1 MAKCEICGKNHHRA
15 SELSN
20 RSSKLTRRTLTY
32 QKSNVQKVNV
42 IENGTPSKKY
52 VCTKCLKSNAV
63 ERA

>member
-15 SELSN
+15 SQLSY
-20 RSSKLTRRTLTY
+20 RSSQMTRRTLTH
-32 QKSNVQKVNV
+32 QKSNVQKVSV
-42 IENGTPSKKY
+42 IENGTPQKKY